1 MTTAV
6 AQLPE
11 PAAFDGKL
19 SDIAR
24 EFVESLRSDVEQ
36 RLWAGGSG
44 DDLSARFTVG
54 TDSLVRFIVDVETK
68 RFARRYAR
76 GASQQCAVIAQGGY
90 GRGEMSPWS
99 DVDLLVVYPGRLTPY
114 VETVNERLLQTLFD
128 AGLQVGWA
136 VRTPRECVERAQGDV
151 TIRTA
156 MLDGRMVAGAPE
168 VGAQFEETVVEF
180 LTTRDTTGFA
190 QNKINVFTERHV
202 R

>member
-90 GRGEMSPWS
+90 LS
-99 DVDLLVVYPGRLTPY
+99 L
-114 VETVNERLLQTLFD
+114 
-128 AGLQVGWA
+128 
-136 VRTPRECVERAQGDV
+136 
-151 TIRTA
+151 IH
-156 MLDGRMVAGAPE
+156 
-168 VGAQFEETVVEF
+168 
-180 LTTRDTTGFA
+180 
-190 QNKINVFTERHV
+190 I
-202 R
+202 